1 MCGIAGFLGTSVP
14 RAERLPLLRRMVAA
28 IAHRGPDD
36 QGFHLDDIGAGLG
49 HARLSIIDLAC
60 GDQPM
65 SNEDGTVWI
74 AFNGEIFNYVELR
87 ADLIARGHVFRTHS
101 DTEVI
106 VHLYEEKGPGCV
118 EALNGDFA
126 FAIWDTRRRRLMLA
140 RDRMG
145 VRPLFY
151 SERGGSLFFGSEVK
165 ALLAAGIPAELDAV
179 ALDQIFTFWSPLAP
193 RTAFRGV
200 SELPP
205 AHLLLAGPDGVS
217 VRRYWRLDYPDA
229 SDERAVTAG
238 EERRLRDALAELL
251 VDATR
256 IRLRA
261 DVPVGAYLSGGLDSS
276 VVTAIMNELAPE
288 QLRTYSV
295 SFENGEFDEAPFQ
308 DEMVRALGTRH
319 RSIRVGA
326 ADVAALFPAVVRHA
340 ERPILRTAP
349 APLLALSRLVHDD
362 GLKVVLTGEGADE
375 AFGGYDIFKEAKIRR
390 FCARQPDSKFRPL
403 LLKRLYP
410 YMPRIQGQSQRYLEA
425 FFGFRADDIDDPLF
439 SHLPRFR
446 TTAGGKAFFCAE
458 LRAELR
464 GYDALAEL
472 RDGLPPEFARW
483 HPLNQAQYLET
494 AHLLPGYILSA
505 QGDRVAMANAVEGR
519 FPFLDHRVVEFGAR
533 IPPNLKLK
541 GLREKHLLRES
552 MKGRLPPSI
561 LERTKQPYRAPDAD
575 AFAAPGAP
583 AYARDLL
590 RPPAVEA
597 GGVFDPKAVGKLAAK
612 LHERGSL
619 GTRESMAL
627 VGIMSTALWQEAFTA
642 ASHRACH
649 EPVHALA

>member
-36 QGFHLDDIGAGLG
+36 QGFHLDDSGAGLG

-145 VRPLFY
+145 VRPVFY
-151 SERGGSLFFGSEVK
+151 TEQGGSLFFGSEVK
-165 ALLAAGIPAELDAV
+165 ALLAAGAPAELDPV

-205 AHLLLAGPDGVS
+205 AHLLLADARGVS
-217 VRRYWRLDYPDA
+217 VRRYWSLDYPDS
-229 SDERAVTAG
+229 SDQQAVTAG
-238 EERRLRDALAELL
+238 EERRLRDELAALL

-276 VVTAIMNELAPE
+276 VVTAIMNELAPD

-295 SFENGEFDEAPFQ
+295 SFESGEFDETPFQ

-319 RSIRVGA
+319 RSIRIGA

-349 APLLALSRLVHDD
+349 APLLALSGLVHED

-425 FFGFRADDIDDPLF
+425 FFGSRADDIHDPLF

-446 TTAGGKAFFCAE
+446 TTAGGKAFFSAG
-458 LRAELR
+458 LRTALR

-483 HPLNQAQYLET
+483 HPLNQGQYLET

-533 IPPNLKLK
+533 IPPSLKLK

-552 MKGRLPPSI
+552 MRWRLPPSI

-583 AYARDLL
+583 AYAREML

-619 GTRESMAL
+619 GTREGMAL
-627 VGIMSTALWQEAFTA
+627 VGIMSTALWQEAFTEGA
-642 ASHRACH
+642 HRDCN